1 MINVNLRPWRKNRR
15 ERIKKEYTQKLM
27 FLCFVSL
34 AGMILLYQ
42 YYSMQI
48 TLQKS
53 RNSYLVSVDKELTE
67 KIKEIDA
74 LKEERNGI
82 LNRMEVINALQSDR
96 KSTVKIIDDMNNYI
110 PKAVYLTYMNRTSNQ
125 FKLEGIAE
133 TNSDISEYLENLQKS
148 KFFSNAK
155 LGKINLIRDDNTIDK
170 NKFFITAI
178 EKPNKEIVD
187 DKQEEKNE

>member
-1 MINVNLRPWRKNRR
+1 MINVNLRPWRKNKR

-27 FLCFVSL
+27 FLCFVCL
-34 AGMILLYQ
+34 AGMVLLYQ
-42 YYSMQI
+42 FYSMQI

-53 RNSYLVSVDKELTE
+53 RNSYLLSVEKELTE

-96 KSTVKIIDDMNNYI
+96 KSTVKIIDEMNNYI

-133 TNSDISEYLENLQKS
+133 TNSDISEFLANLQTS

-187 DKQEEKNE
+187 DNQEGKNE